1 MGKFRKEWIKGKSIV
16 VLGLAKS
23 GLAVSGLLVQMG
35 AKVTVNDQKPEH
47 ELKGVDEL
55 RKLGIT
61 VITGY
66 HPEDLIHEGIDLVVK
81 NPGIP
86 YTSSPIQTALH
97 LHIPVIT
104 EVELAFAWSKAPI
117 IGITGSNGKTTTT
130 TLVGQILEVAQKHPI
145 VAGNIGTVLCEKAQS
160 ARSDEILVAELSSF
174 QLKGTDQFR
183 PQIGCLL
190 NITPAHLD
198 YHGTWEDYIQS
209 KAKLFANMGEEET
222 AVLNADN
229 EGCLQV
235 AEKLNC
241 PIAWFSRKKQVE
253 NGAFVKGG
261 YVYFQQTQQLP
272 EKIIAVE
279 QIAMPGSHNL
289 ENALAAVSIC
299 KSLGVENQAICEVLA
314 RFQGVEHRLEFVALY
329 NGIKYYNNSK
339 ATNTEATIK
348 ALESFKE
355 PIILIAGGLDRGF
368 DFMEMVP
375 LLKDYVK
382 GLVAYGQT
390 KEKFM
395 NIGQLAGLNY
405 LSSVD
410 NVKEAVKTATQ
421 IAEPGDIVLLSPAC
435 ASWDMY
441 SSFEE
446 RGSIF
451 KESVHKLNTSLH

>member
-1 MGKFRKEWIKGKSIV
+1 MKRFGRSWVRGKNIV

-23 GLAVSGLLVQMG
+23 GLAVSRLLVHMG
-35 AKVTVNDQKPEH
+35 AKVTVSDQKPEQ
-47 ELKGVDEL
+47 ELKGADEL
-55 RKLGIT
+55 RALGIT
-61 VITGY
+61 VIAGY
-66 HPEDLIHEGIDLVVK
+66 HPEDLIHEGVDLVVK

-86 YTSSPIQTALH
+86 YTSPPIQTALH
-97 LHIPVIT
+97 MNVPVIT

-130 TLVGQILEVAQKHPI
+130 TLVGRILEAAQRHPI
-145 VAGNIGTVLCEKAQS
+145 VAGNIGTVLCEKAES
-160 ARSDEILVAELSSF
+160 ARPDEILVAELSSF
-174 QLKGTDQFR
+174 QLKGTIGFR
-183 PQIGCLL
+183 PRIGCLL

-198 YHGTWEDYIQS
+198 YHGSWEDYILS
-209 KAKLFANMGEEET
+209 KSKLFANMSEEET

-229 EGCLQV
+229 AGCLQV
-235 AEKLNC
+235 EEKLRC
-241 PIAWFSRKKQVE
+241 PIIWFSRQKEVEQGAYVKDGFVCYKQLH
-253 NGAFVKGG
+253 
-261 YVYFQQTQQLP
+261 QQP
-272 EKIIAVE
+272 EKIIPVG

-299 KSLGVENQAICEVLA
+299 KSLGVGNQAICEVLA
-314 RFQGVEHRLEFVALY
+314 EFQGVEHRLEFVAIH
-329 NGIKYYNNSK
+329 NGVKYYNNSK

-368 DFMEMVP
+368 DFMELVP
-375 LLKDYVK
+375 LLEDRVK

-395 NIGQLAGLNY
+395 NIGQLAGLNH

-410 NVKEAVKTATQ
+410 NVKEAVNKASR
-421 IAEPGDIVLLSPAC
+421 IADPGDIVLLSPAC